1 MLKGAQRPV
10 LVFLGSRCL
19 MPKFSVYAVVRGRS
33 VGLFHDWSGAQTS
46 VHGFS
51 GAVFKGFH
59 SVPDAEDCALLF
71 VCVVSCCVSWAAATV
86 CFCFR
91 FLPVFFCASVHGG
104 RPGLWAG
111 RVLHASCFGWV
122 VFVCC
127 QSLSPCC
134 YCVFVLVSHLRLS
147 AFCMTLIPPLSLHSR
162 PHS

>member
-19 MPKFSVYAVVRGRS
+19 MPKFSVYAVARGRS

-91 FLPVFFCASVHGG
+91 FLPVFSVQVCMVVV
-104 RPGLWAG
+104 RDCGLDACCMQAALVG
-111 RVLHASCFGWV
+111 LCLCVVKVCLPAAIVCSFSC
-122 VFVCC
+122 
-127 QSLSPCC
+127 LT
-134 YCVFVLVSHLRLS
+134 S
-147 AFCMTLIPPLSLHSR
+147 AFPPFA
-162 PHS
+162 